1 MDNPLIE
8 NEETEPIS
16 SPILSPTVTSS
27 LLNQETLGNEN
38 HNINNNDNDSGNNN
52 IKIKNKEEELEEL
65 EEININQAIIT
76 NGGSEEEEDDDDQE
90 NEEIDNN
97 GSLIKLPKKYEV
109 SFSNYIMISHLITR
123 MGDKSWAFIIP
134 LFLITL
140 SPNSLIPVS
149 VFGLSQYLFRLV
161 FGPTI
166 GKMTDKYKKVQIIKL
181 GIFSQAFAIGLSCI
195 ILFILFKH
203 VGIIENSSSTSPTS
217 STSTSISLST
227 SAESST
233 LFSSDLSIFLFILLL
248 LLSSIHSLATQ
259 MMDISVER
267 KWTPSIVKRDTRL
280 TKVNTRMRQ
289 IDLGT
294 EMLAPFLAGLIA
306 ELCGAT
312 SFIWIGVFNFFSFFP
327 QYILLKIVYD
337 RVSVLNLKIDKEGLI
352 DFKDGKDLS
361 TIVYGDDDDDD
372 DDDDD
377 NNMEKNLKSKKS
389 FKEFLMGEWNPFTNI
404 IKGWIVFKRQSVFL
418 VILAYCLLWFT
429 ILSPHDSILTAY
441 LSNKGYSYIELSIF
455 RGLGAI
461 FGLGSTLLYN
471 RLLKSK
477 RVFKDNM
484 NKLSLFY
491 ILEEGIF
498 VLISGL
504 FFSSSNWLK
513 YIFMVSIILSR
524 CGLYGFEITEIH
536 YVQRLVHHS
545 ERGLVSGVES
555 SLCSLAVL
563 IMFIIS
569 SSLQSTNNFF
579 ILIWVSISFVL
590 AGGLSFFIWFLKY
603 NDIDKNINKNSST
616 I

>member
-1 MDNPLIE
+1 MESPLID
-8 NEETEPIS
+8 NEEVEPIS
-16 SPILSPTVTSS
+16 SAATPTETSK
-27 LLNQETLGNEN
+27 NEKTLGN
-38 HNINNNDNDSGNNN
+38 DN
-52 IKIKNKEEELEEL
+52 IKDNEEL

-76 NGGSEEEEDDDDQE
+76 NGDDDD
-90 NEEIDNN
+90 NDDNDDDDNN
-97 GSLIKLPKKYEV
+97 NNNGILIKLPKKYEI
-109 SFSNYIMISHLITR
+109 SFSNYIMVSHLITR

-140 SPNSLIPVS
+140 SPNSLIAVS
-149 VFGLSQYLFRLV
+149 VFGLSQYLFRLL

-203 VGIIENSSSTSPTS
+203 VGVIEN
-217 STSTSISLST
+217 STSTSTTST
-227 SAESST
+227 STST

-267 KWTPSIVKRDTRL
+267 KWTPSIVKRDSIL

-294 EMLAPFLAGLIA
+294 EMLAPFLAGLVA
-306 ELCGAT
+306 QLCGA
-312 SFIWIGVFNFFSFFP
+312 SAFIWIGVFNFLSFFP

-352 DFKDGKDLS
+352 DFKDGCDLS
-361 TIVYGDDDDDD
+361 RFIYGSGGDDDD
-372 DDDDD
+372 
-377 NNMEKNLKSKKS
+377 EEVGGNLKSKKS
-389 FKEFLMGEWNPFTNI
+389 FKQFLMGEWNPIANI
-404 IKGWIVFKRQSVFL
+404 IKGWIVFQRQSVFL

-441 LSNKGYSYIELSIF
+441 LSNQGYSYIELSIF

-477 RVFKDNM
+477 NIFKDNM

-491 ILEEGIF
+491 IVEEGIF

-504 FFSSSNWLK
+504 FFASSGNSTKK
-513 YIFMVSIILSR
+513 YIFMISIILSR

-579 ILIWVSISFVL
+579 ILIWISISFVL
-590 AGGLSFFIWFLKY
+590 VGALSFFIWFLKY
-603 NDIDKNINKNSST
+603 NNIDKNLNVSNI
-616 I
+616 

>member
-1 MDNPLIE
+1 MESPLIE
-8 NEETEPIS
+8 NEEVEPIS
-16 SPILSPTVTSS
+16 LSVVASTETSK
-27 LLNQETLGNEN
+27 NEKTLGNE
-38 HNINNNDNDSGNNN
+38 IN
-52 IKIKNKEEELEEL
+52 IKDKDDEEL

-76 NGGSEEEEDDDDQE
+76 NGDDDDDDDDDD
-90 NEEIDNN
+90 EEDNN
-97 GSLIKLPKKYEV
+97 QYNNGTLIKLPKKYER

-140 SPNSLIPVS
+140 SPNSLIPIS
-149 VFGLSQYLFRLV
+149 VFGLSQYLFRLL

-203 VGIIENSSSTSPTS
+203 VGVIENSTTSSTS
-217 STSTSISLST
+217 STSTS
-227 SAESST
+227 SST

-267 KWTPSIVKRDTRL
+267 KWTPSIVKRDSIL

-294 EMLAPFLAGLIA
+294 EMLAPFLAGLVA
-306 ELCGAT
+306 QLCGAT
-312 SFIWIGVFNFFSFFP
+312 AFIWIGVFNFFSFFP

-352 DFKDGKDLS
+352 DFKDGCDLS
-361 TIVYGDDDDDD
+361 TFIYGGGGGDDDDQS
-372 DDDDD
+372 
-377 NNMEKNLKSKKS
+377 NLKTKKS
-389 FKEFLMGEWNPFTNI
+389 FKQFLMGEWNPFTNI
-404 IKGWIVFKRQSVFL
+404 IKGWIVFQRQSVFL

-441 LSNKGYSYIELSIF
+441 LSNQGYSYIELSIF

-477 RVFKDNM
+477 NVFKDNM

-504 FFSSSNWLK
+504 FFASSLSNWVNK
-513 YIFMVSIILSR
+513 YIFMISIILSR

-579 ILIWVSISFVL
+579 ILIWISISFVL
-590 AGGLSFFIWFLKY
+590 TGGLSFFVWFLKY
-603 NDIDKNINKNSST
+603 NNIDKNLNVSNI
-616 I
+616 

>member
-1 MDNPLIE
+1 MENPLIE
-8 NEETEPIS
+8 NEEVEPIS
-16 SPILSPTVTSS
+16 TPILSP
-27 LLNQETLGNEN
+27 NEKTLGYEN
-38 HNINNNDNDSGNNN
+38 NDDHNINNNNNDNSSSSSSSNNN
-52 IKIKNKEEELEEL
+52 NNKNSEREEEL

-76 NGGSEEEEDDDDQE
+76 NGGESDDEDGDEEK
-90 NEEIDNN
+90 DNN
-97 GSLIKLPKKYEV
+97 GSLIKLPKKYET

-149 VFGLSQYLFRLV
+149 VFGLSQYLFRLL
-161 FGPTI
+161 FGPTV

-181 GIFSQAFAIGLSCI
+181 GIFSQAFAIGLSSI
-195 ILFILFKH
+195 ILFFLFKH
-203 VGIIENSSSTSPTS
+203 VGVIENSTS
-217 STSTSISLST
+217 STSTSPSLSSSST
-227 SAESST
+227 SSMSKESKT
-233 LFSSDLSIFLFILLL
+233 LFSSDLSIFLFIILL
-248 LLSSIHSLATQ
+248 LLSSFHSLATQ

-267 KWTPSIVKRDTRL
+267 KWTPSIVKRDSKL

-294 EMLAPFLAGLIA
+294 EMLAPFLAGLVA
-306 ELCGAT
+306 QLCGA
-312 SFIWIGVFNFFSFFP
+312 SAFIWIGVFNFISFFP

-337 RVSVLNLKIDKEGLI
+337 RVSVLNLKIDDEGLI

-361 TIVYGDDDDDD
+361 TFIYGDKYDEHGEDS
-372 DDDDD
+372 
-377 NNMEKNLKSKKS
+377 NLKSKKS

-404 IKGWIVFKRQSVFL
+404 IKGWIVFQRQSVFL

-441 LSNKGYSYIELSIF
+441 LSNKGYSYIELSVF

-461 FGLGSTLLYN
+461 FGLGSTLVYN

-477 RVFKDNM
+477 SIFKNNM

-491 ILEEGIF
+491 ILEEGAF
-498 VLISGL
+498 VLVSGL
-504 FFSSSNWLK
+504 FFASSSSNLLK
-513 YIFMVSIILSR
+513 YIFMASIILSR

-563 IMFIIS
+563 IMFVIS
-569 SSLQSTNNFF
+569 SSIQSTNNFF

-603 NDIDKNINKNSST
+603 NDIDKNLNKNSSN

>member
-8 NEETEPIS
+8 NEEDEPIS
-16 SPILSPTVTSS
+16 SPTVTKSS
-27 LLNQETLGNEN
+27 LLLSTNETLGND
-38 HNINNNDNDSGNNN
+38 NINDTNSKNYNNN
-52 IKIKNKEEELEEL
+52 INIKNKDKDGQEEEEL

-76 NGGSEEEEDDDDQE
+76 NGGDDDDDNDNDQE
-90 NEEIDNN
+90 NDYNN
-97 GSLIKLPKKYEV
+97 GSLIKLPKKYEI
-109 SFSNYIMISHLITR
+109 SFSNFIMISHLITR

-149 VFGLSQYLFRLV
+149 VFGLSQYLFRLL

-195 ILFILFKH
+195 VLFILFKH
-203 VGIIENSSSTSPTS
+203 VGVIDNSSIESPTS
-217 STSTSISLST
+217 ST
-227 SAESST
+227 T
-233 LFSSDLSIFLFILLL
+233 LFSSDLSIFLFIILL

-267 KWTPSIVKRDTRL
+267 KWTPSIIKRDSRL

-306 ELCGAT
+306 ELCGA
-312 SFIWIGVFNFFSFFP
+312 SAFIWIGVFNFFSFFP

-337 RVSVLNLKIDKEGLI
+337 RVSVLNLKIDKEGLV

-361 TIVYGDDDDDD
+361 TFIYGDE
-372 DDDDD
+372 D
-377 NNMEKNLKSKKS
+377 NNLKSKKS

-404 IKGWIVFKRQSVFL
+404 IKGWIVFQRQSVFL

-441 LSNKGYSYIELSIF
+441 LSNKGYSYIELSVF

-471 RLLKSK
+471 RLLKS
-477 RVFKDNM
+477 RRAFKDNM

-498 VLISGL
+498 VLICG
-504 FFSSSNWLK
+504 FFLASSTNWLK
-513 YIFMVSIILSR
+513 YIFMASIILSR

-603 NDIDKNINKNSST
+603 NDIDKNLSKNDSST
-616 I
+616 VSNI

>member
-8 NEETEPIS
+8 NEEDEPIS
-16 SPILSPTVTSS
+16 SPTVTKSS
-27 LLNQETLGNEN
+27 LLLSTNETTLGND
-38 HNINNNDNDSGNNN
+38 NINDTNSKNHNNN
-52 IKIKNKEEELEEL
+52 INIKNKDGQEEEL

-76 NGGSEEEEDDDDQE
+76 NGGDDDDDDNDQE
-90 NEEIDNN
+90 NDYNN
-97 GSLIKLPKKYEV
+97 GSLIKLPKKYEI
-109 SFSNYIMISHLITR
+109 SFSNFIMISHLITR

-149 VFGLSQYLFRLV
+149 VFGLSQYLFRLL

-166 GKMTDKYKKVQIIKL
+166 GKMTDRYKKVQIIKL

-195 ILFILFKH
+195 VLFILFKH
-203 VGIIENSSSTSPTS
+203 VGVIDNSSIESSTSPT
-217 STSTSISLST
+217 
-227 SAESST
+227 T
-233 LFSSDLSIFLFILLL
+233 LFSSDLSIFLFIILL

-267 KWTPSIVKRDTRL
+267 KWTPSIVKRDSRL

-306 ELCGAT
+306 ELCGA
-312 SFIWIGVFNFFSFFP
+312 SAFIWIGVFNFFSFFP

-337 RVSVLNLKIDKEGLI
+337 RVSVLNLKIDKEGLV

-361 TIVYGDDDDDD
+361 TFIYGDE
-372 DDDDD
+372 D
-377 NNMEKNLKSKKS
+377 NNLKSKKS

-404 IKGWIVFKRQSVFL
+404 IKGWIVFQRQSVFL

-441 LSNKGYSYIELSIF
+441 LSNKGYSYIELSVF

-471 RLLKSK
+471 RLLKS
-477 RVFKDNM
+477 RRAFKDNM

-498 VLISGL
+498 VLISG
-504 FFSSSNWLK
+504 FFFASSTNWLK
-513 YIFMVSIILSR
+513 YIFMASIILSR

-590 AGGLSFFIWFLKY
+590 AGGLTFFIWFLKY
-603 NDIDKNINKNSST
+603 NDIDKNLNKNDST
-616 I
+616 VSNI